1 MERQRM
7 TTRYLICAGLVFI
20 SSLGWSESKDVIT
33 VAGFEIPGVMEPK
46 LTGSYD
52 QILVEVF
59 SHLPSKVK
67 YFVIPTARA
76 DSLFSD
82 NAVDCVAP
90 MDIRYSKIQ
99 EMVVNSKPINIAK
112 IYIYSRNKE
121 GPWTTLQDIEGK
133 RVGIKNGLWYGP
145 KWSDKKM
152 HVEAVASDEQNIE
165 KLKKGRID
173 AFLAYV
179 PDMTVLKHDKGIIL
193 PNHDPKRPFDIHND
207 SLLCHKS
214 KRIEKMLKEFDQA
227 ISTMRTNGRLKQM
240 LGISFVE

>member
-112 IYIYSRNKE
+112 IYIYSR
-121 GPWTTLQDIEGK
+121 T
-133 RVGIKNGLWYGP
+133 
-145 KWSDKKM
+145 KK
-152 HVEAVASDEQNIE
+152 A
-165 KLKKGRID
+165 R
-173 AFLAYV
+173 
-179 PDMTVLKHDKGIIL
+179 
-193 PNHDPKRPFDIHND
+193 
-207 SLLCHKS
+207 
-214 KRIEKMLKEFDQA
+214 
-227 ISTMRTNGRLKQM
+227 GRLSKISRASALESRMVFGMVPSGQTKRCMSKPSQAMNKILKSSRRVALM
-240 LGISFVE
+240 LFLHTCQI

>member
-1 MERQRM
+1 MERPRVKNKI
-7 TTRYLICAGLVFI
+7 LIFAGLLSI
-20 SSLGWSESKDVIT
+20 SSFGWADSNDIIK

-52 QILVEVF
+52 KVLTELF
-59 SHLPSKVK
+59 SHLTSKIK
-67 YFVIPTARA
+67 YVVMPTARVDA
-76 DSLFSD
+76 QFSEKSI
-82 NAVDCVAP
+82 DCIAP

-99 EMVVNSKPINIAK
+99 ELVINSKPINIAK
-112 IYIYSRNKE
+112 IYIYSRKKE
-121 GPWTTLQDIEGK
+121 GPWSILQDIEGK

-152 HVEAVASDEQNIE
+152 HVEVVASDEQNIE
-165 KLKKGRID
+165 KLRKGRID

-179 PDMTVLKHDKGIIL
+179 PDMTVLKMEKGIIL
-193 PNHDPKRPFDIHND
+193 PNHDPKKPFDIHND

-214 KRIEKMLKEFDQA
+214 KQTEKMLKEFDQIVA
-227 ISTMRTNGRLKQM
+227 TMRASGRLKQL